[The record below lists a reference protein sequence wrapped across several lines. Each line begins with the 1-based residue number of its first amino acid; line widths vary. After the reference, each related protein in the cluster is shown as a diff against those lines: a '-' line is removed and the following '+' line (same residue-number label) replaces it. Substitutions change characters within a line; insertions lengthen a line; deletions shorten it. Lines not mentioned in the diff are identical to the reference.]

1 MNSEELIEFVQ
12 NYMDEK
18 EKDNESIKQFFN
30 GKEVQYAKSA

>member
-18 EKDNESIKQFFN
+18 EKDNESVKQFFN
-30 GKEVQYAKSA
+30 EKEVQYSKHA